1 MPGLSIDGISSGL
14 NTTEIIDAIMQVERL
29 PAAYME
35 QQVAEKTNLVSTYKA
50 FQAKL
55 LALQTEAR
63 KLSRSST
70 FESTSL
76 SVSDDTYL
84 SATASGRIGAG
95 AYDFQVKSL
104 ARNHQIASQ
113 GFSDQ
118 AAAMFGTGTITIG
131 VGDAVTELVTIDS
144 GNNSLTGIRDA
155 INKADAGVRASI
167 INDGSSS
174 NPYRLVL
181 TSEKTGV
188 KNKINFTADLSGSS
202 SLNFTTATF
211 DSPEAISVA
220 TTSDAALSLGT
231 TAAYTGTSNKT
242 YTFTVAGSGD
252 QTVGSDNIVID
263 WTDGTNSGSILV
275 TQADSEIALVGDGAD
290 GLTLNV
296 SAGQLRAG
304 DTFEVGTFA
313 PLLQQASDARV
324 TIGSSSGTGSPITIT
339 SETNTFDNL
348 ITGMSVTVK
357 KETPVGETVSVST
370 DIDTAA
376 ITKTIQGLIDKF
388 NDAIKFV
395 DDQNE
400 YDADTGE
407 SGVLLGDYSVQVMQE
422 SLRRSMTSTIAGMES
437 KFNQLATIGIRTNS
451 SGQLSIKDSS
461 ALENAIRDNLD
472 EVINLFVNSGNSS
485 SGFISFVSSTA
496 KTQAGAEMDV
506 DITQAATRGE
516 MRGTTISDPFDT
528 PLLLDSTNN
537 HLRLVVDGVKSEDI
551 TLSERSYESA
561 DELVAEI
568 QRQIDNDE
576 KIGTRGLTVE
586 WVESGTDSG
595 YLRFRSSNYGSS
607 SNVTIDSSIGSNAVT
622 VLGLAAAT
630 SEAGKDVAGTING
643 EEATGTGQLLKGKAG
658 NETTDGLQIRVT
670 YTEDDLIDGVEG
682 TVTVASGIASRI
694 VNTVDTLSQAG
705 IGMLDRRI
713 SGVEDQIEDLNG
725 QIEAFDV
732 KMGLRRERLVLQ
744 YYAMEQALG
753 QMNSIGDYLTA
764 NLDSLNSNWK
774 FNQG

>member
-84 SATASGRIGAG
+84 SATASGRVGAG

-211 DSPEAISVA
+211 DTPEAISVA

-313 PLLQQASDARV
+313 PLLQQASDAKV

-339 SETNTFDNL
+339 SATNTFDNL
-348 ITGMSVTVK
+348 ITGMSITVK

-376 ITKTIQGLIDKF
+376 VKKTIQGLIDKF

-395 DDQNE
+395 DDQND

-496 KTQAGAEMDV
+496 KTLAGAEMDV

-516 MRGTTISDPFDT
+516 MRGTTIRDPFDT
-528 PLLLDSTNN
+528 PLILDSTNN

-551 TLSERSYESA
+551 TLSDRSYESA

-568 QRQIDNDE
+568 QRQIDNDD

-764 NLDSLNSNWK
+764 NLASLNSNWK
-774 FNQG
+774 FNQD